1 MASVKTIIPPACNSM
16 GQVKSTTHKSSCSCA
31 SCSAFSRAL
40 SSACSLT
47 ANATTTLPTPPVSQ
61 NQANK
66 TLDNDTDE
74 GSDDP
79 NREDYNP
86 DLAGAGQ
93 PNLPAVNVSD
103 IKGSNIIKNTEGKLR
118 QVSPK
123 MAAALDGKANYVF
136 SPQAYEP
143 SPDSET
149 GKKALELCPDLM
161 EKINKYQGHLIF
173 DPELGSIYLIKVISD
188 KRPNAKTRPL
198 PWEAFV
204 DNVNSGQGDEYEEV
218 RGRIVGVEAHERLH
232 QLTAEQAPDVK
243 TESLMQMF
251 ELDFGVEENGGIH
264 FSGWTSSGK
273 TDFNVDKLVE
283 AHVNVV
289 HQAEQAKQI
298 YNKGKT
304 NNFTNWTKQTFTNL
318 MEALKSILQKLLYI
332 GKEDDIMVLC
342 GEAPVALTSLN
353 KDFDN
358 TMSKEDTDLSTYFS
372 RLQKHALS
380 FAKQIKNILADLMN
394 EFKTRFGD

>member
-1 MASVKTIIPPACNSM
+1 MASVKTIIPPAYNSM
-16 GQVKSTTHKSSCSCA
+16 GQVKSTAHRSSCSCA
-31 SCSAFSRAL
+31 L
-40 SSACSLT
+40 SSARSLT
-47 ANATTTLPTPPVSQ
+47 ANATATLPPPPISQ

-66 TLDNDTDE
+66 TLDNNTDE

-86 DLAGAGQ
+86 DLPRPGQ
-93 PNLPAVNVSD
+93 PGLPAVNVSD

-118 QVSPK
+118 RLSPK
-123 MAAALDGKANYVF
+123 MNDALDGKANYVF
-136 SPQAYEP
+136 SPQAYEV

-149 GKKALELCPDLM
+149 GKKALELCPDLI

-188 KRPNAKTRPL
+188 KRPDAKTRPL

-204 DNVNSGQGDEYEEV
+204 DNVNSGQGDEYDEV

-251 ELDFGVEENGGIH
+251 ELDFGVEQNGGIH

-342 GEAPVALTSLN
+342 GEAPVDLTGLN
-353 KDFDN
+353 THYDN
-358 TMSKEDTDLSTYFS
+358 TMSKEDTELSTYFF

-380 FAKQIKNILADLMN
+380 FAKQVKNILADLMN
-394 EFKTRFGD
+394 EFKARFGD